1 MVGKA
6 KPRHP
11 LTAGIIATARL
22 CEHLHCLP
30 GPGGLLEQDAFVM
43 MALAGVY
50 EADSQKQKL
59 EQEKEDK
66 KRAAN
71 QSRRSPR
78 TPRKR

>member
-1 MVGKA
+1 
-6 KPRHP
+6 
-11 LTAGIIATARL
+11 
-22 CEHLHCLP
+22 
-30 GPGGLLEQDAFVM
+30 M